1 MAPRIAVRF
10 PSSKFARSNS
20 IVLNEGVN
28 ALEFARAE
36 SQGLPRDAREL
47 GAATQTFEQQL
58 EEQLAA
64 EEARLRAAG
73 EKSLADE
80 VSTSSTRGLSSLRLI
95 KAKQSSRRG
104 SRQKALPPQGSV
116 SPFLMVKALLGFR
129 RKMARV
135 GVDVPQGCEPAP
147 GDRSSTSEATD
158 PAARPPRNLDEALAR
173 MAEASRDDDWL
184 GRNAAIQALPGLL
197 EPLAAQPD
205 ALKKA
210 MDALGEPMSR
220 QLADLRS
227 AIVRSAC
234 DALRQLA
241 IRHARALAPLVTAGA
256 LFPRITP

>member
-1 MAPRIAVRF
+1 MRF

-73 EKSLADE
+73 ETSSANVAAE

-158 PAARPPRNLDEALAR
+158 LAARPPRNLDEALAR